1 MIRRLFVAAAALLA
15 VGATT
20 AQAQE
25 NWVLL
30 GSKNVLLSGSSDT
43 IDLSQARGKYSALRV
58 VAKRRGLELSNIE
71 VVYNEGNAHNE
82 KRTINL
88 LDGERTRPINPSSE
102 GKFVDA
108 VGFCFKSQG
117 LSAVVPAVLEVYG
130 RQSDADARATRPA
143 GRGVNK
149 SVAACPGGAPSAAPA
164 AAAPAAAT
172 GTIAS
177 TPTTPA
183 AVAAKPGTLTDS
195 GEVLFGTQAVGFAVD
210 RDVIRVG
217 AEVGKFDKVRL
228 RVLDNDIFINSMK
241 VVYANG
247 DSQEVA
253 YNADVKKDSK
263 TRWIDLKGD
272 RFIKEI
278 QLIYRAKPNFRGQAY
293 VEVYGQYAE
302 GWLGPQ
308 GEGKKFNQGFVLLG
322 GQTAGFTIDRN
333 DVVKVGRNEGG
344 FKRFEVRVRDQAITL
359 FEVRVVYGNGEV
371 DIIPANRTKI
381 EAGGRFAV
389 DLKGGTR
396 VIQEIRP
403 TYRTRI
409 FQQGGVARGRAV
421 VEFWGQH

>member
-1 MIRRLFVAAAALLA
+1 MIRRLFVATAALLA
-15 VGATT
+15 VGAAT

-30 GSKNVLLSGSSDT
+30 GSKNVLLSSSSDT

-58 VAKRRGLELSNIE
+58 VSKRRGIELTNIE
-71 VVYNEGNAHNE
+71 VVYNEGAPFNE
-82 KRTINL
+82 KRAINL

-108 VGFCFKSQG
+108 IG
-117 LSAVVPAVLEVYG
+117 LCVKAQSITAVVPAVIEVYG

-149 SVAACPGGAPSAAPA
+149 SAAACPTGTSPA
-164 AAAPAAAT
+164 AAATAPATGPIAATATPSAAAN
-172 GTIAS
+172 
-177 TPTTPA
+177 
-183 AVAAKPGTLTDS
+183 VKPGVPSET

-210 RDVIRVG
+210 RDVIRIG
-217 AEVGKFDKVRL
+217 AEIGKFDKVRL
-228 RVLDNDIFINSMK
+228 RVLDNDIFITSMK
-241 VVYANG
+241 VVYSNG
-247 DSQEVA
+247 ESQEVA
-253 YNADVKKDSK
+253 YNADVKKDTK
-263 TRWIDLKGD
+263 TRWLDLKGD

-308 GEGKKFNQGFVLLG
+308 GEGRKYNAGFVLLG
-322 GQTAGFTIDRN
+322 SQTAGFTIDRN

-359 FEVRVVYGNGEV
+359 FEVRVVHGNGEV